1 VRLRLAI
8 AFSLAAVFLAAQ
20 QSGSLHGTVTDSSGA
35 VIPAANIVLAR
46 DGARQSAKTQA
57 DGSYSFSAL
66 IPGEYRV
73 SVAYPAFSLF
83 EQPVAVDAGGVAE
96 LSIRLT
102 PANAKQEISVTEGAN
117 DVSVDPSQ
125 SAVTTVIGS
134 SDLDA
139 LPDDPDDLSDM
150 LTQLAG
156 PAAGISGVAMM
167 VDGFALGQLP
177 PKNTIKE
184 IRIGQNPFSS
194 EYDNLGFGRIEIITK
209 PGTDSLHGNLQL
221 TDSDSLFN
229 SRNPYAANKAAYV
242 NRSFNETLSDS
253 VAHKLSWTV
262 NATQNKID
270 TDAIIHAVTLNS
282 STLAQESVDQSV
294 TTPRNVYAGMARVD
308 YQITPGN
315 TATARYSYNRSD
327 QSNNG
332 IGGYS
337 LTDLAYSSENSSHE
351 LQLTE
356 TAVLSPAAVSET
368 HFGFTRVL
376 SSEFGG
382 STAPA
387 INVVGSF
394 NGGSAQ
400 LGNAYDRENDF
411 ELQNITTI
419 VHAKHNIRF
428 GGRWRQT
435 RVTDNSP
442 SNFGGTFT
450 FLGVSAA
457 PELDANNQPIPGT
470 GISISSLEQYRRTL
484 LFQRLGYSP
493 AEIQAL
499 GGGASQFSIAG
510 GNPLAQVG
518 DTNWGGF
525 VQDDWKIR
533 SNLTLSAGLR
543 YEFQTN
549 YSGTANPAPR
559 LALAWSPD
567 GVGGKAAKTVIR
579 MGAGVFYDRWGTSQQ
594 IQAERFN
601 GVNEHQYLL
610 TDPQFFGT
618 VPSLASLAAAQQTP
632 VTWKVDPKIKPAREF
647 NEAVTLERQL
657 PLGSALSVIFLHV
670 DGIHIPDIVN
680 ANTPY
685 PGTYNPADP
694 SSGVRPYGNAAG
706 DIFEYQSNLVYN
718 RKITNVKDT
727 TKLSKKVSFT
737 VNYTLLYAH
746 NDGGWFG
753 TPANPY
759 NLTQGYGRANYDSRN
774 NFNLVGT
781 TLAPLGLEFSPI
793 FLAASGNPY
802 NLTTGTDLNGD
813 SFSNDR
819 PAFATDL
826 SRPSVV
832 FTRFGAFDTNPM
844 PGQTRVP
851 FNYLTGAGMWNL
863 SARLSRTFAF
873 GPASGND
880 KRFKLNFNVN
890 ANNVFNHTDPGGYV
904 GNLSS
909 PLFGQSTGLYLFR
922 ETSNLR
928 RVQFGTSLTF

>member
-1 VRLRLAI
+1 MRLRVAI
-8 AFSLAAVFLAAQ
+8 VFFLAAAVVAAQ
-20 QSGSLHGTVTDSSGA
+20 QAGSLRGTVTDSSGA
-35 VIPAANIVLAR
+35 VIPAADVVVTR
-46 DGARQSAKTQA
+46 DGSRQSRTTES
-57 DGSYSFSAL
+57 DGSYSFNVLA
-66 IPGEYRV
+66 PGVYRV
-73 SVAYPAFSLF
+73 SVAFPAFNVF
-83 EQPVAVDAGGVAE
+83 DQPIAIDSSASAE

-102 PANAKQEISVTEGAN
+102 PASAKQEVSVTEGAN
-117 DVSVDPSQ
+117 EVSVDPSQ

-139 LPDDPDDLSDM
+139 LPDDPADLSDM

-156 PAAGISGVAMM
+156 PAAGIGGVAMM

-177 PKNTIKE
+177 PKNTVKE
-184 IRIGQNPFSS
+184 IRIGQNPFST

-209 PGTDSLHGNLQL
+209 PGTDSLHGNFQL

-253 VAHKLSWTV
+253 VAHKFSWTV
-262 NATQNKID
+262 NAVQNKID
-270 TDAIIHAVTLNS
+270 TDAIIHAVTLNP

-294 TTPRNVYAGMARVD
+294 ITPRNVYAGMARVD
-308 YQITPGN
+308 YQISPGN
-315 TATARYSYNRSD
+315 TATARYSDNRSD

-337 LTDLAYSSENSSHE
+337 LTDLAYSSETSSHE

-356 TAVLSPAAVSET
+356 TAVISRAAVSET
-368 HFGFTRVL
+368 HFGFSRFL
-376 SSEFGG
+376 SSQFGG
-382 STAPA
+382 SSTPA
-387 INVVGSF
+387 INVAGAF

-400 LGNAYDRENDF
+400 LGNAYDHERDF

-419 VHAKHNIRF
+419 VHGKHDIRL
-428 GGRWRQT
+428 GGRWQQK

-450 FLGVSAA
+450 FLGMSGA
-457 PELDANNQPIPGT
+457 PELDSNNQPIRGT
-470 GISISSLEQYRRTL
+470 SISISSLEQYRRTL
-484 LFQRLGYSP
+484 LFQQLGYSP
-493 AEIQAL
+493 AAIQEL

-510 GNPLAQVG
+510 GNPLVQAG
-518 DTNWGGF
+518 YTNWGGF
-525 VQDDWKIR
+525 IQDDWKIR
-533 SNLTLSAGLR
+533 PNLTLSPGLR
-543 YEFQTN
+543 YEFQTSYN
-549 YSGTANPAPR
+549 GGPNPAPR
-559 LALAWSPD
+559 VALAWSPD

-579 MGAGVFYDRWGTSQQ
+579 LGAGVFYDRLGVGPQ

-601 GVNEHQYLL
+601 GVNERQYLI

-618 VPSLASLAAAQQTP
+618 VPSLGSLAAAQQTP
-632 VTWKVDPKIKPAREF
+632 VTWKVDPKIKPAREL
-647 NEAVTLERQL
+647 NEAVTVERQL
-657 PLGSALSVIFLHV
+657 PLGSALSVTFIHL
-670 DGIHIPDIVN
+670 DGIHIPAIIN

-685 PGTYNPADP
+685 PGTYNPAD
-694 SSGVRPYGNAAG
+694 SSGGVRPYGNGAG

-718 RKITNVKDT
+718 RKITIVKDT

-737 VNYTLLYAH
+737 VNYTLLFAN
-746 NDGGWFG
+746 NDGGWLG

-759 NLTQGYGRANYDSRN
+759 NLTQGYGRANYDSHN

-781 TLAPLGLEFSPI
+781 ILAPLGLEFSPI
-793 FLAASGNPY
+793 FLAASGMPY

-813 SFSNDR
+813 SFSADR

-832 FTRFGAFDTNPM
+832 FTRFGAFDTNPTQ
-844 PGQTRVP
+844 GQTLVP
-851 FNYLTGAGMWNL
+851 FNYLNGAGMWNL
-863 SARLSRTFAF
+863 SARLSRTLAF
-873 GPASGND
+873 GPAIGAD

-890 ANNVFNHTDPGGYV
+890 VNNVFNHTDPGGYV

-909 PLFGQSTGLYLFR
+909 PLFGQSTSLYLFR

-928 RVQFGTSLTF
+928 RVQFGTSLSF